1 MSSTLSEDPVECC
14 LKCILNH
21 FGDLLTERGLRKY
34 YTTVIEDA
42 AGTDTLR
49 FLSSETMEGMAA
61 YDGIGIEVIPLRN
74 NPDEV
79 RTLQG
84 VLEERIVK
92 SGRRSQRVSV
102 KELEIIRK
110 RIGVDE

>member
-1 MSSTLSEDPVECC
+1 M
-14 LKCILNH
+14 
-21 FGDLLTERGLRKY
+21 RGLRKY

-42 AGTDTLR
+42 AGTDPFW

-61 YDGIGIEVIPLRN
+61 DDGLGMSVTPLGN

-79 RTLQG
+79 RKLQAI
-84 VLEERIVK
+84 LEERVVK
-92 SGRRSQRVSV
+92 SGRRSQRVSE
-102 KELEIIRK
+102 KELEEIRK